1 MQHIASITR
10 QHSIMLTKKK
20 RNHKRLFELIKGCRP
35 ALGQVILVHGTWH
48 VLIFSCTGHV
58 QRRVNGNS
66 IISILDIQS
75 KGTQDADA
83 NENAFCVLCVLVY
96 YTIRVFVYLY
106 VHTYAYMHRAFVP
119 ALWQGRAAHK
129 TCVICAIAMCLH
141 IHVLHVF
148 VIHSNF
154 EYTSTTPQQQ
164 GHCTFNK

>member
-1 MQHIASITR
+1 M
-10 QHSIMLTKKK
+10 
-20 RNHKRLFELIKGCRP
+20 NG
-35 ALGQVILVHGTWH
+35 
-48 VLIFSCTGHV
+48 
-58 QRRVNGNS
+58 GNS

-106 VHTYAYMHRAFVP
+106 VHTYAHMHRAFVP

-148 VIHSNF
+148 VIHSKF
-154 EYTSTTPQQQ
+154 EYPPPPHINKSIEHATNCKHNNTA
-164 GHCTFNK
+164 FNNAVEERTKSQRLSRIKSKDAAQH

>member
-1 MQHIASITR
+1 M
-10 QHSIMLTKKK
+10 
-20 RNHKRLFELIKGCRP
+20 NG
-35 ALGQVILVHGTWH
+35 
-48 VLIFSCTGHV
+48 
-58 QRRVNGNS
+58 GNS

-106 VHTYAYMHRAFVP
+106 VHTYAHMHRAFVP

-148 VIHSNF
+148 VIHSNLSVPPPPHSNRGM
-154 EYTSTTPQQQ
+154 THATNSKHNKTA
-164 GHCTFNK
+164 FNNADEEKA